1 MDAVAVA
8 LIAAG
13 GLDGSVLTVRA
24 PLRARG
30 PRALAATLG
39 TSCPG
44 RLARAAPLFFFGIAR
59 RASAFQVREPM
70 CYQWFVFRGC
80 AVALKSRLGC
90 YGTYLPTVRYWYR
103 STGM

>member
-44 RLARAAPLFFFGIAR
+44 RLAARAALAALLFRHREWLRVRGQNVNRCACLCDR
-59 RASAFQVREPM
+59 GAAS
-70 CYQWFVFRGC
+70 
-80 AVALKSRLGC
+80 
-90 YGTYLPTVRYWYR
+90 
-103 STGM
+103 

>member
-44 RLARAAPLFFFGIAR
+44 RLAARAALAALLFRHRAPRVASSAGSKRQSVRLPMRSR
-59 RASAFQVREPM
+59 RCE
-70 CYQWFVFRGC
+70 
-80 AVALKSRLGC
+80 LKKLKQTVSRI
-90 YGTYLPTVRYWYR
+90 VIN
-103 STGM
+103 

>member
-44 RLARAAPLFFFGIAR
+44 RLAARAALAALLFRHRCAAR
-59 RASAFQVREPM
+59 VASSAGSKRQSVRLPM
-70 CYQWFVFRGC
+70 RS
-80 AVALKSRLGC
+80 AALRELNCNKL
-90 YGTYLPTVRYWYR
+90 V
-103 STGM
+103 

>member
-30 PRALAATLG
+30 PRALAAALG

-44 RLARAAPLFFFGIAR
+44 RLARAAPLFFFGIAVGVLFKCG
-59 RASAFQVREPM
+59 SL
-70 CYQWFVFRGC
+70 C
-80 AVALKSRLGC
+80 AISGLCLEAVL
-90 YGTYLPTVRYWYR
+90 
-103 STGM
+103 

>member
-44 RLARAAPLFFFGIAR
+44 RLARAAPLFFFGIGA
-59 RASAFQVREPM
+59 VRVLFK
-70 CYQWFVFRGC
+70 CGSLC
-80 AVALKSRLGC
+80 AISGLCLEAVL
-90 YGTYLPTVRYWYR
+90 
-103 STGM
+103 

>member
-30 PRALAATLG
+30 PRALAAALG

-44 RLARAAPLFFFGIAR
+44 RLARAAPLFFFGIA
-59 RASAFQVREPM
+59 APCECFSSAGAYVLSVV
-70 CYQWFVFRGC
+70 CV
-80 AVALKSRLGC
+80 
-90 YGTYLPTVRYWYR
+90 
-103 STGM
+103 